1 MTTIF
6 NPIAKTDNIHKEY
19 FNFFLT
25 SFSPNNKE
33 LQEKLKYLRNLKY
46 LWREPFIAISKQ
58 YELGQPFENFE
69 TDKIND
75 KVKLGF
81 KNIKSL
87 YKHQED
93 GIKNILNNRNTIIS
107 TGTGS
112 GKTEIFLIPILN
124 YCFENRDKKGVKA
137 ILVYPMNALANDQVE
152 RLRKALWFINQG
164 FEKKITFAI
173 YTGETPESVRELA
186 EEFSGLE
193 ETHIVTSG
201 DNDKEK
207 DEKRRIGCETHCDK
221 LKYDVENSQLKCRCG
236 NLTIDYQLLTRSQ
249 IRDNPPDILITNYV
263 QLEHL
268 LLRKK
273 DEKIFS
279 DGNVRFIVF
288 DEIHAYSGA
297 RGIDVALLNRRLQSR
312 LRKYNN
318 PEPIDIG
325 TSATISTLRDET
337 ERKERIAHF
346 AERMFGVEFSKN
358 DVIEGKERT
367 FKFGEPYKMDIVKKI
382 PHVDVESIE
391 YLDNKRFSEICE
403 TICPTIDKN
412 EIEKLEKDKWSVKLG
427 EIIVRNPFFQ
437 LLMDVLKEP
446 SDFDEIF
453 RKIEDNPIYKRT
465 MNSISNDSSKMKEI
479 IWSYLKAA
487 SLASHPELSSDEEKV
502 PLIRVNVHNFFRTVD
517 RIYQCNGCGEL
528 YIQPKNSCDEC
539 KNSVDELGVCRFCGK
554 EFIISTVVT
563 RDLLEYHNRKIGGK
577 RSEESKIIYAHGGDI
592 AKEKIK
598 LKKLEY
604 SDEYSGEGLPLWQS
618 FSKGNGGILA
628 KKCILCGSIL
638 DVDDSICTFCD
649 SSNLK
654 DIFVYIREN
663 LKERYDSEDISEKT
677 QPHHCP
683 FCNNSYGRFS
693 ALSPM
698 SMSSNTAAVTLF
710 DIIYTILPENLR
722 KLLIFTD
729 NRQAA
734 SYLAG
739 YLEDGHLDHALRNL
753 IYNIIRQNNHRILFH
768 DLREKVLDEIV
779 NWFGGRLEPEK
790 RREIDKKILL
800 ELTSQTGRQRSIE
813 NLGLIETVY
822 KGLETLEEFKT
833 FLENSNSTHFPI
845 PLSDD
850 EKIELFRKYLIS
862 LLNIIRTYGTIE
874 GLHYGYGRDPV
885 IGFIEEEK
893 TRYVPPGYTNV
904 IQLRGIL
911 STHPLV
917 KTFQL
922 TRDTFNTEDKKTIK
936 NILGFSFKILREN
949 NLVIPIVLKKWGKH
963 ANGYVIS
970 SNKTIVKIPKEV
982 FICNK
987 CKRAYTNLPEGVCA
1001 TYRCDGKPKKIK
1013 YETFLEES
1021 ENYYV
1026 NLYRKFIPIKMLTAE
1041 DTGALKPRDRRPIET
1056 EFKKEEFKGRKVD
1069 VIVATPTLELGVDIG
1084 DLISIGLFKAP
1095 PSPANYLQRVGRAGR
1110 TEKISFNNTFLFLT
1124 PIDKFYFRQPQKLI
1138 KGEVE
1143 TPAIKLEN
1151 YHLLQRHINSLILEE
1166 LFIHSSKAEE
1176 YEKSGAYDMYIFVFD
1191 NFFEK
1196 LKEEVS
1202 SKKEKLI
1209 ERISLTLRDLQ
1220 FDWVTDELIN
1230 KMIEEFV
1237 TMLDKSVER
1246 YKEKLRWYES
1256 KRDELNELLKKR
1268 QLSPDIKRDARKRW
1282 LEVTEEIDKLK
1293 EKTNIISYLMDTN
1306 VLPRYAFPGIFV
1318 DINDVY
1324 GLEDFSGR
1332 ARNYAITEYAPNME
1346 VYLKKA
1352 IYKSIGIDFEFIRPI
1367 PKLFY
1372 ICPTCQK
1379 FITEDESSLKNGC
1392 PICKSKLVEKQ
1403 TEVQF
1408 IRNAIEPN
1416 IIYVKKTN
1424 KPLNEPRDYQE
1435 VISNIFFSE
1444 VPKAEPPKS
1453 SSIEPNIKITKYG
1466 NINLLII
1473 VSDIDINGELFPI
1486 ELCEKCGKVKEPNE
1500 REYDKHYKLGSQ
1512 KREKCDGRYRRLS
1525 LYHKMPT
1532 NVISIKFKGE
1542 TFFGIDKEI
1551 LINEW
1556 KNYKPNLSEEQLWH
1570 IFLITFKNAIINAAQ
1585 RVLQTEDGEIEGEV
1599 KDNEII
1605 LYDNVDGGVGYV
1617 DEIVDRFDEILK
1629 EAVEMVLDTDDKCD
1643 TGCLDC
1649 LWSYR
1654 RKRDIRFIDKRFV
1667 KDIFKI
1673 LNKSYTERE
1682 ISKEGKVKKNFIGYE
1697 GRNIKTIHSPPYNFL
1712 GVIELKKLLKSAK
1725 EEIILTSLYVTDS
1738 PIPWPDEREK
1748 SWVDILTDI
1757 KLSSPTLKM
1766 TIIVREPVS
1775 KDHLDALKKLCK
1787 CGITVKLFK
1796 KEIETMLP
1804 SIIHSKLIVIDPHI
1818 PSRRY
1823 AIHTSANFS
1832 PEMWKNH
1839 ETFDLGN
1846 DEKWVK
1852 GTYKEIKKLAKQS
1865 LDLKDD

>member
-33 LQEKLKYLRNLKY
+33 LQEKLKCLKKLKY

-58 YELGQPFENFE
+58 YELGQSFENFE

-75 KVKLGF
+75 KIKLGL

-87 YKHQED
+87 YQHQEE
-93 GIKNILNNRNTIIS
+93 GIKNILNDRNTIIS

-152 RLRKALWFINQG
+152 RLRRALWFINQG
-164 FEKKITFAI
+164 LEKKITFAI
-173 YTGETPESVRELA
+173 YTGETPESPKEIL
-186 EEFSGLE
+186 ENPPTDENHIISSG
-193 ETHIVTSG
+193 
-201 DNDKEK
+201 DKEK
-207 DEKRRIGCETHCDK
+207 DKQEKRKIGCRDSCDALIFDK
-221 LKYDVENSQLKCRCG
+221 DSLKMICRCK
-236 NLTIDYQLLTRSQ
+236 NLIIDYQLLTRKE

-273 DEKIFS
+273 DENIFS
-279 DGNVRFIVF
+279 NGNVRFIVF

-318 PEPIDIG
+318 PEPIYIG

-346 AERMFGVEFSKN
+346 AEQMFGVEFSKN

-367 FKFGEPYKMDIVKKI
+367 FKFGEPYNIDIVKKI
-382 PHVDVESIE
+382 PHVNDVESIE
-391 YLDNKRFSEICE
+391 YLDNKRFSEVCE
-403 TICPTIDKN
+403 TIYPTIDKS
-412 EIEKLEKDKWSVKLG
+412 EIENLEKNKWSVKLG
-427 EIIVRNPFFQ
+427 EIMVRNPFFQ
-437 LLMDVLKEP
+437 LLMDILKEP

-465 MNSISNDSSKMKEI
+465 MNSISNDPSKMKEI

-487 SLASHPELSSDEEKV
+487 SLASHPELSSNEEKV
-502 PLIRVNVHNFFRTVD
+502 PLIRVSVHNFFRTID
-517 RIYQCNGCGEL
+517 RIYRCNGCGKL

-628 KKCILCGSIL
+628 KKCISCGSIL

-663 LKERYDSEDISEKT
+663 LKERYNSEEISKET
-677 QPHHCP
+677 QPLYCP

-693 ALSPM
+693 ALSPV

-710 DIIYTILPENLR
+710 DMIYTTLPENLR

-739 YLEDGHLDHALRNL
+739 YLEDGHLDHALRSL
-753 IYNIIRQNNHRILFH
+753 IYNIIRQNNNRILFN

-779 NWFGGRLEPEK
+779 NWFGGQLEPEK

-800 ELTSQTGRQRSIE
+800 ELTSRTGRQRSIE

-822 KGLETLEEFKT
+822 KGLETLEEFKI
-833 FLENSNSTHFPI
+833 FLKNSNSTHIPI

-850 EKIELFRKYLIS
+850 ERIELFRKYLIS
-862 LLNIIRTYGTIE
+862 LLNIIRTYGAIE
-874 GLHYGYGRDPV
+874 GLHHGNGRDPV
-885 IGFIEEEK
+885 VGFIEEEE
-893 TRYVPPGYTNV
+893 TRYIPPKNTPV
-904 IQLRGIL
+904 IELRGIL
-911 STHPLV
+911 STNPSA

-922 TRDTFNTEDKKTIK
+922 TQKTFNTEDKETIK
-936 NILGFSFKILREN
+936 NILEFSFKILREN
-949 NLVIPIVLKKWGKH
+949 YLVIPTELRKWGKH

-970 SNKTIVKIPKEV
+970 SNKIIVKIPKEV

-1001 TYRCDGKPKKIK
+1001 TYKCNGKPTKVK

-1026 NLYRKFIPIKMLTAE
+1026 NLYRKIIPIKMLTAE
-1041 DTGALKPRDRRPIET
+1041 DTGTLKPRDRRPIEI

-1166 LFIHSSKAEE
+1166 IFIHSPKAEE
-1176 YEKSGAYDMYIFVFD
+1176 YEKNGAYDMYSFVFD

-1196 LKEEVS
+1196 LKEEIS

-1246 YKEKLRWYES
+1246 YKEKLKWYEDKLQELNS
-1256 KRDELNELLKKR
+1256 RIRNKHSSDEERETRRRRDEIEDNISDLKR
-1268 QLSPDIKRDARKRW
+1268 VNL
-1282 LEVTEEIDKLK
+1282 
-1293 EKTNIISYLMDTN
+1293 ISYLMNIN

-1324 GLEDFSGR
+1324 GSEDFSSR
-1332 ARNYAITEYAPNME
+1332 ERNYAITEYAPNME

-1367 PKLFY
+1367 LKLFY

-1379 FITEDESSLKNGC
+1379 FVSEDKSSLKNGC

-1424 KPLNEPRDYQE
+1424 KPLNEPRDYQD
-1435 VISNIFFSE
+1435 VISKIFFSE

-1473 VSDIDINGELFPI
+1473 VSDIYINGESFPI
-1486 ELCEKCGKVKEPNE
+1486 ELCEKCGKVKDE
-1500 REYDKHYKLGSQ
+1500 REYEKHNKLGSQ
-1512 KREKCDGRYRRLS
+1512 KKEKCDGKYRKFS

-1532 NVISIKFKGE
+1532 NVISINFEGE
-1542 TFFGIDKEI
+1542 TFFGKDKKE

-1556 KNYKPNLSEEQLWH
+1556 KIYKPNQSEEQLWN
-1570 IFLITFKNAIINAAQ
+1570 IFLVTFKNAIINAAQ

-1617 DEIVDRFDEILK
+1617 DEIADRFDEILK

-1654 RKRDIRFIDKRFV
+1654 RRRDIRFIDKRFV
-1667 KDIFKI
+1667 KDIFKT

-1682 ISKEGKVKKNFIGYE
+1682 ISKEGKEKKNFIGYE
-1697 GRNIKTIHSPPYNFL
+1697 GRNIKTIYSPPYNFL

-1748 SWVDILTDI
+1748 SWVDILADI

-1775 KDHLDALKKLCK
+1775 KNHLDALKKLCK

-1865 LDLKDD
+1865 LDFEDD